1 MAWQGPMG
9 LPIPEAQNEADDGG
23 KINGAERNGEM
34 CHTLVLLPV
43 GTPHDLS
50 PWIDN
55 GFTGVR
61 GTERSREKGRETE
74 QRNGK
79 TCRTLVL
86 QRVRTPQ
93 DLVHCAKAKFYQ
105 FNRSDN
111 MNERCYQPLLG
122 TNTVSADFEEKCGHG
137 RPQLYSTADEHRV
150 ANTLQQRN
158 RRAKL
163 REYEIN
169 MDYIG

>member
-1 MAWQGPMG
+1 MAWRGPTG

-23 KINGAERNGEM
+23 KINGAERNGET
-34 CHTLVLLPV
+34 CCTLVLLPV

-74 QRNGK
+74 QRNGE
-79 TCRTLVL
+79 TCHTLVL
-86 QRVRTPQ
+86 QRRIVWWCHPQ
-93 DLVHCAKAKFYQ
+93 TKAKFYQ

-111 MNERCYQPLLG
+111 TNERCYQPLLG
-122 TNTVSADFEEKCGHG
+122 TNTVSANFEEKCGHG
-137 RPQLYSTADEHRV
+137 HPRLYSTADEHWV

-158 RRAKL
+158 HRAKL